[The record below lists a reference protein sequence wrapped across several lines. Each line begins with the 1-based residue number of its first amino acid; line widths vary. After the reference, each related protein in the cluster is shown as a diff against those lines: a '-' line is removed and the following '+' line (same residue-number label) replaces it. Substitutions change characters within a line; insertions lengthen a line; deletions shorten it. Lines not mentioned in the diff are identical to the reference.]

1 MSATPTCGHEDG
13 WCGGVLGPD
22 TCTQRPGKWS
32 PLDDHPGRDPETST
46 DEDCDRAADAYEER
60 FL

>member
-1 MSATPTCGHEDG
+1 MTTPTCGHTDG

-22 TCTQRPGKWS
+22 ACTQRPAPWS
-32 PLDDHPGRDPETST
+32 PLDHPGRDPETST

-60 FL
+60 FR